1 MQNEGSLS
9 LSGDQLDSLWKEVC
23 QELIPLSSPLLINAW
38 AKTSQLQ
45 QIEDFADGKWLCTFA
60 CPSSFNALQFEK
72 NLADIVKN
80 VLSQKLGRPIELK
93 FTFNQ
98 IKNQSVTNSGSELNL
113 DSSLSTS
120 TSLKNNSNISLT
132 SNSSADYHSENLV
145 THNFSS
151 SSSNLLTSDRSYHDG
166 LFSSS
171 VVKETLVNRAQAIA
185 RGIGLKPDF
194 NFDSFAVSGSNEMAH
209 VAALSVANNPGISY
223 NPLFFYGGVGVGK
236 THLMQAI
243 GNHILTHNPETK
255 IVYATSEEFTNN
267 IIRAIQSK
275 KTYDF
280 RDKFRTCQ
288 VLLIDDIQFIA
299 GKSAVQE
306 EFFHTFN
313 ALVKQNAQ
321 VVLTSDRPPYE
332 IPLLEDRLRSRFAAG
347 LNVDIQQ
354 PSFELRSA
362 ILLTKA
368 KTNHLDLPI
377 ELAQIIASK
386 VDSARKLEGIVTK
399 LKSNLELRHRQLN
412 QALVLEVLSSEN
424 QQERLNRHLQPQE
437 VLSAVANHYSIKQSI
452 IKGQKR
458 QKEIIHAR
466 HVAMFLLKSELN
478 LSYSEIGKIFSNRDH
493 TSVLHA
499 VQKINEQLQKNEN
512 FTQEVAAIKTSILG
526 GSFS

>member
-9 LSGDQLDSLWKEVC
+9 LSGDQLDSLWLEVC
-23 QELIPLSSPLLINAW
+23 QELLPLSSPLLINAW

-72 NLADIVKN
+72 NLSSVVKN
-80 VLSQKLGRPIELK
+80 LLSQKLGRPIELK
-93 FTFNQ
+93 FVFNQ
-98 IKNQSVTNSGSELNL
+98 IKNQPSLNL
-113 DSSLSTS
+113 ENDLVNSPVENHSSV
-120 TSLKNNSNISLT
+120 NV
-132 SNSSADYHSENLV
+132 SEELV
-145 THNFSS
+145 NQNYNRNFLPV
-151 SSSNLLTSDRSYHDG
+151 SSSNSLNDNHSYRDG

-194 NFDSFAVSGSNEMAH
+194 SFESFAVSGSNEMAH

-243 GNHILTHNPETK
+243 GNYILAHNPETK

-412 QALVLEVLSSEN
+412 QELVLEVLSSEN
-424 QQERLNRHLQPQE
+424 QQERLSRHLQPQE

-466 HVAMFLLKSELN
+466 HVAMFLLKSELS

-499 VQKINEQLQKNEN
+499 VQKINEQLQKNDS

>member
-1 MQNEGSLS
+1 MQNGISLS
-9 LSGDQLDSLWKEVC
+9 LSGDQLDSLWSEVC

-45 QIEDFADGKWLCTFA
+45 QIEDFADGKWLCSFA

-72 NLADIVKN
+72 NLSPIVKN

-93 FTFNQ
+93 FVFNQ
-98 IKNQSVTNSGSELNL
+98 IKSQSPPSSIANDSSVDLNNLTSSPATSLIENPLPQKTHYQETNSRPVITNLNL
-113 DSSLSTS
+113 
-120 TSLKNNSNISLT
+120 NNN
-132 SNSSADYHSENLV
+132 
-145 THNFSS
+145 
-151 SSSNLLTSDRSYHDG
+151 DRSYRDG

-185 RGIGLKPDF
+185 RGIGLKPDY

-209 VAALSVANNPGISY
+209 VAAISVANNPGISY

-386 VDSARKLEGIVTK
+386 VDSARKLEGIITK

-412 QALVLEVLSSEN
+412 QELVLEVLSSEN
-424 QQERLNRHLQPQE
+424 QQERSNRHLQPQE
-437 VLSAVANHYSIKQSI
+437 VLSAVANHYSIKQTI

-466 HVAMFLLKSELN
+466 HMAMFLLKSELD

-499 VQKINEQLQKNEN
+499 VQKINDQLQKNESLA
-512 FTQEVAAIKTSILG
+512 QEVTAIKTSILG

>member
-23 QELIPLSSPLLINAW
+23 QELLPLSSPLLINAW

-98 IKNQSVTNSGSELNL
+98 IKNQSIANSDSELNL
-113 DSSLSTS
+113 NNSLSDS
-120 TSLKNNSNISLT
+120 VNLKNNSTSLSSLNPST
-132 SNSSADYHSENLV
+132 SNILEGS
-145 THNFSS
+145 TQHNFSS
-151 SSSNLLTSDRSYHDG
+151 LSNPLTNDRSYRDG

-185 RGIGLKPDF
+185 RGLGLKPDF

-243 GNHILTHNPETK
+243 GNHILSHNPETK

-437 VLSAVANHYSIKQSI
+437 VLSAVANHYSIKQTI